1 MKFVHICEEFE
12 YSWIGKD
19 NGMIPIYAKKILN
32 WESEIVTCN
41 LKNDLPDEIRG
52 VKIVKVKRWFKKI
65 KNFAP
70 WVIFFKRLP
79 LYFYIFKNAK
89 KIDVLMLFHVTKCSY
104 WNAFFYKKFN
114 PNGKIYVKGD
124 FNLDIYI
131 NEVYE
136 TKMKV
141 SSLKSYF
148 RKKRQITE
156 YNKRKKLVELT
167 NLISYESKE
176 AFEYMKDSY
185 AGVSTKGKT
194 MYLPNGY
201 DDVYIE
207 KEFNVKPYKEKEN
220 IFLTVGRL
228 GTSEKNT
235 ELLLNVLENIELKDW
250 KFYLVGPI
258 EDAFKGKIEEFYK
271 KNPQKKDNVIF
282 TGAILDKKKLYEYYN
297 RAKVFVLPSRWES
310 FGIVMVEAMAFNCYI
325 LTSNTCAA
333 NDITDN
339 ENVGEIFD
347 ACSEKS
353 LEEKIMKIIDNKN
366 YLKDYEYNIN
376 DYKENFKYSK
386 LIKKLNEI
394 QKLN

>member
-19 NGMIPIYAKKILN
+19 NGMIPIYAKEILKWN
-32 WESEIVTCN
+32 SEIVTCN

-52 VKIVKVKRWFKKI
+52 VKIVKVKRWFKKM

-89 KIDVLMLFHVTKCSY
+89 IIDVLMLFHVTKCSY

-114 PNGKIYVKGD
+114 PNGKIYIKGD
-124 FNLDIYI
+124 FNLNIYI
-131 NEVYE
+131 NELHE

-141 SSLKSYF
+141 DSLRSFF
-148 RKKRQITE
+148 RRNRQRKEYKKR
-156 YNKRKKLVELT
+156 RKLIKLVD
-167 NLISYESKE
+167 LISYESKE
-176 AFEYMKDSY
+176 AYIYMEDSY
-185 AGVSTKGKT
+185 AGISTKGKT

-201 DDVYIE
+201 DDIYIE
-207 KEFNVKPYKEKEN
+207 KKFNVKPYKEKEN

-235 ELLLNVLENIELKDW
+235 ELLLNVLENVDLKDW

-258 EDAFKGKIEEFYK
+258 EDGFKNNIEEFYK
-271 KNPQKKDNVIF
+271 KNPHKKDNVIF
-282 TGAILDKKKLYEYYN
+282 TGTILDKKILYEYYN
-297 RAKVFVLPSRWES
+297 RSKVFVLPSRWES

-339 ENVGEIFD
+339 ENIGEIFD
-347 ACSEKS
+347 AFSEKS
-353 LEEKIMKIIDNKN
+353 LEEKLIKIINNKIHLN
-366 YLKDYEYNIN
+366 YYEYNIN

-386 LIKKLNEI
+386 LIKRLNKI
-394 QKLN
+394 